1 MPHHVFLVKKI
12 SGSIFLDGL
21 NNDHLSAPHNCSLDY
36 LQPFSLASISEN
48 LLKPAIQIA
57 LKTKPTLNRIKDGKK
72 IAMKKKINIGLPI
85 LFQIYVF
92 YLNSKYFDN

>member
-1 MPHHVFLVKKI
+1 
-12 SGSIFLDGL
+12 
-21 NNDHLSAPHNCSLDY
+21 LSASHNCSLDY
-36 LQPFSLASISEN
+36 LQSFSIAGISEN
-48 LLKPAIQIA
+48 LPQPSLQKA

-92 YLNSKYFDN
+92 YLNTKYFDA